1 MEGEG
6 APMNFSL
13 ADSLADCPI
22 IAAAKNDEGLEQAL
36 SSDSPVVFLL

>member
-1 MEGEG
+1 
-6 APMNFSL
+6 MNFSL

-36 SSDSPVVFLL
+36 PSDSPVVFLL

>member
-36 SSDSPVVFLL
+36 SLSLIHI